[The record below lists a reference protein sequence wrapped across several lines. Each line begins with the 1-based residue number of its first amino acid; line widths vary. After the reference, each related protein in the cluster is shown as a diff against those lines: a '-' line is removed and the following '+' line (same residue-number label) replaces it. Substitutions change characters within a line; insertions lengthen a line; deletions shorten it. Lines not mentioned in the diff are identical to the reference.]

1 MKKLSYVLRHN
12 PASIGITLDENGYA
26 FVDELIIGFNE
37 QGSNLDKSTLI
48 KIVNSDTKERYSF
61 NSDKTKIRANYGH
74 TFSVDLGQKP
84 LSPPDVLYHGTADKN
99 IDSILECG
107 IRKEKRNYVH
117 LTTDTAMA
125 LAVGERY
132 GNAVIF
138 KVNALQMSND
148 GFVFYKSGKV
158 WLTDYVPKGYL
169 SLIRH

>member
-26 FVDELIIGFNE
+26 FVNELVAGFKGH
-37 QGSNLDKSTLI
+37 GSNIDKSTLI

-84 LSPPDVLYHGTADKN
+84 FSPPDVLYHGTADKN
-99 IDSILECG
+99 IDSILKCG
-107 IRKEKRNYVH
+107 IHKEKRNYVH
-117 LTTDTAMA
+117 LTTDTTMA
-125 LAVGERY
+125 LAVGKRY

-138 KVNALQMSND
+138 KVNALQISHD

-169 SLIRH
+169 SLIKH

>member
-26 FVDELIIGFNE
+26 FVNELVAGFKGH
-37 QGSNLDKSTLI
+37 GSNIDKSTLI
-48 KIVNSDTKERYSF
+48 EIVNSDTKERYSF

-117 LTTDTAMA
+117 LTTDTAIA
-125 LAVGERY
+125 LAVGKRY

-138 KVNALQMSND
+138 KVNALQMSHD

-169 SLIRH
+169 SLIKQ

>member
-26 FVDELIIGFNE
+26 FVNELVAGFKGH
-37 QGSNLDKSTLI
+37 GSNIDKSTLI
-48 KIVNSDTKERYSF
+48 EIVNSDTKERYSF

-84 LSPPDVLYHGTADKN
+84 LSSPDVLYHGTADKN

-125 LAVGERY
+125 LAVGKRY

-138 KVNALQMSND
+138 KVNALQMSHD

-169 SLIRH
+169 SLIKH